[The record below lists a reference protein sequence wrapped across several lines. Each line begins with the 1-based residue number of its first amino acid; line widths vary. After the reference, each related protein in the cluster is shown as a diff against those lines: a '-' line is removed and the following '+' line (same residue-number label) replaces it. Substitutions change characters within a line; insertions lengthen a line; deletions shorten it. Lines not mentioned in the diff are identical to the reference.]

1 MQLKA
6 KKVVAQIQPVNVSAL
21 RNAEN
26 TPLKKTPY
34 YTLLRLLAEGC
45 DSNAKGV
52 NFYSTLGSTKS
63 LEAISITVNLDGDK
77 DAAYATTLIDLCV
90 ELARMLDA
98 P

>member
-6 KKVVAQIQPVNVSAL
+6 KKVTNQIAAVNLSAL
-21 RNAEN
+21 KNAEN
-26 TPLKKTPY
+26 KPLKSTPY

-45 DSNAKGV
+45 DNNAKGV
-52 NFYSTLGSTKS
+52 NFYSTLGCTKS
-63 LEAISITVNLDGDK
+63 LEAISMTVNLDGDK
-77 DAAYATTLIDLCV
+77 DAAYAPTLVDLCV